1 MTQGSL
7 CESSDIDDNDA
18 GGGCGVDDI
27 MGIVRP
33 SSSLTII
40 MFGHRCNYRKWTRS
54 RVDASFSSLL
64 RQGSGAVD
72 NNRSIDVAR
81 VDNVLL
87 GSHAGS
93 EFDRLV
99 ESNDMEE
106 LLNLEKLSSPTAAV
120 EKYIRCRPL
129 SIEECLSN

>member
-1 MTQGSL
+1 M
-7 CESSDIDDNDA
+7 
-18 GGGCGVDDI
+18 
-27 MGIVRP
+27 
-33 SSSLTII
+33 
-40 MFGHRCNYRKWTRS
+40 
-54 RVDASFSSLL
+54 DASCSSLL
-64 RQGSGAVD
+64 QQGSGAVD
-72 NNRSIDVAR
+72 NTRSIDVAR

-129 SIEECLSN
+129 SIEEWLSN

>member
-1 MTQGSL
+1 MAESRDLCVSL
-7 CESSDIDDNDA
+7 VILMIMMPA
-18 GGGCGVDDI
+18 VDVVLMI
-27 MGIVRP
+27 LLA
-33 SSSLTII
+33 SSLTII
-40 MFGHRCNYRKWTRS
+40 MFGHRCNYRKWTWS
-54 RVDASFSSLL
+54 RVDASCSSLL